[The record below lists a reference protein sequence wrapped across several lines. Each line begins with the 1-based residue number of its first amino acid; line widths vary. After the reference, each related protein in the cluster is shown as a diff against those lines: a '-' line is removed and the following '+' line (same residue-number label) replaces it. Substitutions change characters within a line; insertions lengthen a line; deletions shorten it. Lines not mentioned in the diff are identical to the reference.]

1 MAVITQEFEHIAAI
15 VTERASEVLGAP
27 VWVVSESGMVVASSA
42 GSEAASQLPPFDVDP
57 ADSLLR
63 VPLRGGS
70 QAGEVIVAETRA
82 GETVSSRLGSALVE
96 LMISQALILAQ
107 LPNREELK
115 SRFIHDL
122 LRGRIDNEAD
132 IMREG
137 ELLGMNLAVP
147 RAVILIDAS
156 DYVLA
161 TEDIGY
167 ESGMRAH
174 QIPRRAQCVI
184 ASIVEFFALP
194 SDTICAYIGDGEI
207 AVLKAAANQDLVA
220 WTDAIEV
227 EGHPSG
233 SWANLTALKRAAAA
247 LLKRLHHDTRSSVTI
262 GVGRYHP
269 GIRGMAHS
277 YRDARAAISLG
288 SRFHGQNLVHC
299 LDGLGV
305 AAFVGISDERT
316 KLDLAMHLLSPL
328 DQEPE
333 LIETLH
339 TFFKADC
346 CPSSTA
352 HALCIHRNTLSY
364 RLDKIAMLTGL
375 DPRRFDDAVQF
386 RLALLVRALRSRPD

>member
-1 MAVITQEFEHIAAI
+1 MAVTTQEFEHIAAI
-15 VTERASEVLGAP
+15 VTERASEMLGAP
-27 VWVVSESGMVVASSA
+27 VWVVNEAGTVVASSSA
-42 GSEAASQLPPFDVDP
+42 TDSEQRLPPFELAP
-57 ADSLLR
+57 AESLLR
-63 VPLRGGS
+63 VPMRVGA
-70 QAGEVIVAETRA
+70 QAGEVVVAETSA

-96 LMISQALILAQ
+96 LMISQAVILAQ

-122 LRGRIDNEAD
+122 LRGRIDNESD

-156 DYVLA
+156 DYILA
-161 TEDIGY
+161 AEDGN
-167 ESGMRAH
+167 ESGERAN

-184 ASIVEFFALP
+184 ASIVGFFALP
-194 SDTICAYIGDGEI
+194 SDTICAYIGYGEI
-207 AVLKAAANQDLVA
+207 AVLKAAGTQDLVA
-220 WTDAIEV
+220 WTDIIED

-247 LLKRLHHDTRSSVTI
+247 LLKRLRHDTRASVTI

-269 GIRGMAHS
+269 GIQGMANS

-316 KLDLAMHLLSPL
+316 KVDLAMHLLSPL
-328 DQEPE
+328 DQESE
-333 LIETLH
+333 LIESLH
-339 TFFKADC
+339 TFFKTDC

-375 DPRRFDDAVQF
+375 DPRRFDDAVQI
-386 RLALLVRALRSRPD
+386 RLALLVRALRSRPA